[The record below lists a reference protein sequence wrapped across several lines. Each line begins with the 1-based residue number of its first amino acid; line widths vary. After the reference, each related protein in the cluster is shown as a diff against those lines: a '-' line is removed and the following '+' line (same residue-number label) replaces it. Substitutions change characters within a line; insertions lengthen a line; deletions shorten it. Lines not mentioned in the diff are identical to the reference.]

1 MTIAVTQFV
10 AAAAKALP
18 GTSAP
23 TGAEGLP
30 AVEGFADILL
40 GQVPPLLQAAAPL
53 IDDSGREPPILE
65 APTDAAQLFAALGL
79 PYPGATG
86 TLPAD
91 DGATMEKTSDG
102 VTLSLP
108 ISTKI
113 TDAARD
119 AGSTAQL
126 LGIDVTEQN
135 SAVARAAAAVAETA
149 EQHVASKL
157 PLTVVENVEH
167 SVPAGLA
174 PEKLGTTE
182 QIVAAKVAGTGLPQA
197 PLAGSQ
203 ETTSPSLSVLTA
215 QFASATH
222 TPPAHAPSGVST
234 AMQLATPVRDAAWPA
249 EFAQKVT
256 WMARQDL
263 QSAQITLNPP
273 QLGPIEI
280 SLDVRN
286 DQASAVF
293 VSASAEVREAI
304 ESAVPRLREML
315 AGVGVELG
323 QTNVSHQSFRN
334 GNGETRTGSGNAAR
348 DGASENSGGNRE
360 LAAAGFVRS
369 SGSGRGL
376 VDTFA

>member
-23 TGAEGLP
+23 SGAEGLP
-30 AVEGFADILL
+30 ANEGFADILL

-108 ISTKI
+108 ISTEFADPAPDARRI
-113 TDAARD
+113 AHFPGGAGATDPSARQEPSLF
-119 AGSTAQL
+119 GTVEQL
-126 LGIDVTEQN
+126 
-135 SAVARAAAAVAETA
+135 
-149 EQHVASKL
+149 
-157 PLTVVENVEH
+157 
-167 SVPAGLA
+167 
-174 PEKLGTTE
+174 
-182 QIVAAKVAGTGLPQA
+182 VAAKLAGTEMPQDTPIAGLETTTSGPGTLPVQLA
-197 PLAGSQ
+197 DSTHISPTQLAGVANA
-203 ETTSPSLSVLTA
+203 SPGQTPA
-215 QFASATH
+215 AT
-222 TPPAHAPSGVST
+222 ST

-334 GNGETRTGSGNAAR
+334 GNGDTRTGSGNAAR

>member
-23 TGAEGLP
+23 SGAEGLP
-30 AVEGFADILL
+30 ANEGFADILL

-65 APTDAAQLFAALGL
+65 APADAAQLFAALGL

-102 VTLSLP
+102 VTLSLSV
-108 ISTKI
+108 STEFADPAPDARRI
-113 TDAARD
+113 AHFPGGAGATDPSARQEPSLF
-119 AGSTAQL
+119 GTVEQL
-126 LGIDVTEQN
+126 
-135 SAVARAAAAVAETA
+135 
-149 EQHVASKL
+149 
-157 PLTVVENVEH
+157 
-167 SVPAGLA
+167 
-174 PEKLGTTE
+174 
-182 QIVAAKVAGTGLPQA
+182 VAAKLAGTEMPQDTPIAGL
-197 PLAGSQ
+197 
-203 ETTSPSLSVLTA
+203 ETTTSGPGTLPVQL
-215 QFASATH
+215 
-222 TPPAHAPSGVST
+222 SGVANASPGQTPAATST

-334 GNGETRTGSGNAAR
+334 GNGDTRTGSGNAAR